1 MDLSEA
7 GRELKNA
14 VQSKKLATLVGE
26 CEVKY
31 WGRAASRLPRGK
43 RLLLVKG
50 GDNSLS
56 IHQNTK
62 IRPVNYMMDAVIS
75 CAEKDG
81 ALLIRAEKRKPAE
94 KIEVVFHSLEHF
106 KAFEM
111 EGKNDLRLFGSEKE
125 LSDSLAE
132 NLSFIEPGLKP
143 VKREGIL
150 RKGIVDILAEDKDN
164 NIVVIEVKRRQAD
177 FNAVT
182 QLARYVEHVR
192 KIKDR
197 KIRGMLIAPAITE
210 TALEMLKSLGF
221 EFFNLEFEISNPKA
235 KIKGLEK
242 RQPTINEFLK

>member
-1 MDLSEA
+1 M
-7 GRELKNA
+7 
-14 VQSKKLATLVGE
+14 
-26 CEVKY
+26 
-31 WGRAASRLPRGK
+31 
-43 RLLLVKG
+43 
-50 GDNSLS
+50 
-56 IHQNTK
+56 
-62 IRPVNYMMDAVIS
+62 
-75 CAEKDG
+75 
-81 ALLIRAEKRKPAE
+81 
-94 KIEVVFHSLEHF
+94 
-106 KAFEM
+106 
-111 EGKNDLRLFGSEKE
+111 
-125 LSDSLAE
+125 
-132 NLSFIEPGLKP
+132 
-143 VKREGIL
+143 KREGIL

-197 KIRGMLIAPAITE
+197 KTRGMLIAPAITE